1 MASSAPKGIPAT
13 DNIPPWMKP
22 GPDGKTPHMSGKGK
36 IVKGDDPD
44 SSDGDDEDDD
54 DADD

>member
-1 MASSAPKGIPAT
+1 MASRAPKGIPAT